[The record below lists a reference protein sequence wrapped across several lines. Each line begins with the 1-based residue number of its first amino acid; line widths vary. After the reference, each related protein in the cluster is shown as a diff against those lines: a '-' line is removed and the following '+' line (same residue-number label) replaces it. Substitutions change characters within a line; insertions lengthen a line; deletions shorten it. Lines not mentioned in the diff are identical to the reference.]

1 MGVIETYV
9 GYSRRVLSQ
18 RAKERSVR
26 RQLPRWQSWLSG
38 RLRLRLV
45 LRYVCGRRFS
55 FSSGLD
61 VEDNDLVGF
70 AAVLAPA
77 NLHRSFQLQSVLLA
91 DWAVDEPAPSNRL
104 ILLDRLH
111 LSLTCRTVS

>member
-1 MGVIETYV
+1 MAVIETYV

-26 RQLPRWQSWLSG
+26 GLPRWQSWLSG

-45 LRYVCGRRFS
+45 LSYVCGRRFS

-77 NLHRSFQLQSVLLA
+77 NLHRSFQLQSVILA
-91 DWAVDEPAPSNRL
+91 DWAVDEPAP
-104 ILLDRLH
+104 
-111 LSLTCRTVS
+111 